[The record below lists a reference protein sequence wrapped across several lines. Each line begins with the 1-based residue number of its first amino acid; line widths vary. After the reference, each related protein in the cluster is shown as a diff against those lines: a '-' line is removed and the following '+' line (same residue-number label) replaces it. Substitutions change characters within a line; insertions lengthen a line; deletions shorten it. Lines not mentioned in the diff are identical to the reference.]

1 MKYKGKKLSG
11 PNVETVV
18 IPRGNGEDLVFTCQA
33 VLDYTR
39 FRALVPDPKPGKKM
53 LPGGKIVDDTEDRG
67 FLAQQ
72 EQWAKLHFAYTVIE
86 SLKSTNDM
94 EWETVKLDDPS
105 TWLNWDKEFSDAGFT
120 LAEQNMI
127 AAGIAAA
134 NGLSQDKID
143 EARNR
148 FLASRIQQAV
158 SSSPTGELLIIQSG
172 EPAKG

>member
-18 IPRGNGEDLVFTCQA
+18 IPRGNGEDIVFTCQA

-53 LPGGKIVDDTEDRG
+53 LPGGKVVDDMEDKG
-67 FLAQQ
+67 YIAQQ
-72 EQWAKLHFAYTVIE
+72 AEWAKLHFAYTVIE
-86 SLKSTNDM
+86 SLKPTEDM
-94 EWETVKLDDPS
+94 EWETINPDVPS

-120 LAEQNMI
+120 MAEQNMI
-127 AAGIAAA
+127 ASGIAAA
-134 NGLSQDKID
+134 NGLSQEKID

-158 SSSPTGELLIIQSG
+158 SSSQTGVPLITQSG